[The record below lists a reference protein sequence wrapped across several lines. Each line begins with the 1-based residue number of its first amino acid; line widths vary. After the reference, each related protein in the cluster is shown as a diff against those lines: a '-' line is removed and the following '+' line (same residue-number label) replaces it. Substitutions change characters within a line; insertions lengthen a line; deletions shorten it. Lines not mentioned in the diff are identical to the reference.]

1 MAEIE
6 RVRQAGEED
15 KSLIDPIYKKFVKG
29 TLRSIGSTEFY
40 EFFMDALSKADNE
53 FQFSNRKLEKVV
65 DLTWVDTINGALG
78 AFQNIVGNPRNV
90 IKEEELI
97 VSVANAKKAGPET
110 VRHLAHHA
118 ALVDEYQEDTG
129 DIRPGRLMQR
139 YREDTIG
146 IYENRLVYTAM
157 EYAYRF
163 VKIRHDALFEAM
175 SDEFGAKLKVRSDME
190 SATEHVH
197 LDMFLHIKEIDS
209 TLETD
214 DKNAQVFATISKI
227 YRVLGAFM
235 NTGFAQQLSQ
245 FPRIKGNVNVTN
257 VLKKNKDYHKILD
270 LFNFLRN
277 YDQIGYTIKVTEQNP
292 EINEQFERD
301 IYHNILFNYLVL
313 KGYLESEEDRK
324 IPTASKTQRKMLRPK
339 FIHEIIEE
347 LTEDYDLPDV
357 EVRKVLIEEL
367 TKAQLMQEEREER
380 RRLVEEQE
388 QRRREEK
395 ERERAEKA
403 AERERIKQEKAAERE
418 RIRQE
423 KAAEQER
430 LRIERT
436 EREIED
442 RRRSGLFKAEIKEFY
457 DNLEEQLYRRAEM
470 EHDKAEG
477 LLDYADAAEILEDVE
492 QFKKEEADRAR
503 QRRREER
510 ERLRREA
517 QAAEM
522 RAKEEAERAR
532 IAKIEEENRIRREQ
546 EEKERAEYEALVAR
560 DREALAPL
568 ETEVSFFF
576 AAVLA
581 EKLEERRIQEE
592 KRRAAEEEREERR
605 RRRQAQKV
613 DVR

>member
-6 RVRQAGEED
+6 RIRSGDED

-29 TLRSIGSTEFY
+29 TLRAIGSTEFY

-65 DLTWVDTINGALG
+65 DLVWVDTINGALG

-97 VSVANAKKAGPET
+97 VSIANAKKAGPET
-110 VRHLAHHA
+110 VRHLAQHA
-118 ALVDEYQEDTG
+118 ALVDEYHEETG

-146 IYENRLVYTAM
+146 IYENRLVFTAM

-175 SDEFGAKLKVRSDME
+175 SDEFGAKLKVRSDMD

-197 LDMFLHIKEIDS
+197 MDMFLHIKEVDS
-209 TLETD
+209 ALETD
-214 DKNAQVFATISKI
+214 DKNSQVFATISRM
-227 YRVLGAFM
+227 YRILGSFM

-245 FPRIKGNVNVTN
+245 LPRIKGKINITN
-257 VLKKNKDYHKILD
+257 VLKKNKDYHKILE
-270 LFNFLRN
+270 LFNFLKN

-292 EINEQFERD
+292 EINEQFQRD
-301 IYHNILFNYLVL
+301 IYHNILFNYLIL

-324 IPTASKTQRKMLRPK
+324 VPTASKTQRKMLKPK

-347 LTEDYDLPDV
+347 ITEDYDLPDV

-430 LRIERT
+430 LMIERT

-442 RRRSGLFKAEIKEFY
+442 RRRSMLLREEIKRFT
-457 DNLEEQLYRRAEM
+457 DNLEEQLFRRSDM
-470 EHDKAEG
+470 EKEKAEG

-492 QFKKEEADRAR
+492 KFQKEEADRAR

-517 QAAEM
+517 QIAEQK
-522 RAKEEAERAR
+522 AKEEAERAR
-532 IAKIEEENRIRREQ
+532 IAKIEEENRLRHEQ
-546 EEKERAEYEALVAR
+546 EERERVEYEALVAH
-560 DREALAPL
+560 DKEALAPL
-568 ETEVSFFF
+568 EAEITVFS
-576 AAVLA
+576 AALAGQLERRRVQA
-581 EKLEERRIQEE
+581 EKA
-592 KRRAAEEEREERR
+592 RAAEAAREERR
-605 RRRQAQKV
+605 RLRQAQKV

>member
-6 RVRQAGEED
+6 RIRSGDED

-29 TLRSIGSTEFY
+29 TLRAIGSTEFY

-65 DLTWVDTINGALG
+65 DLVWVDTINGALG

-97 VSVANAKKAGPET
+97 VSIANAKKAGPET
-110 VRHLAHHA
+110 VRHLAQHA
-118 ALVDEYQEDTG
+118 ALVDEYHEETG

-146 IYENRLVYTAM
+146 IYENRLVFTAM

-175 SDEFGAKLKVRSDME
+175 SDEFGAKLKVRSDMD

-197 LDMFLHIKEIDS
+197 MDMFLHIKEVDS
-209 TLETD
+209 ALETD
-214 DKNAQVFATISKI
+214 DKNSQVFATISRM
-227 YRVLGAFM
+227 YRILGSFM

-245 FPRIKGNVNVTN
+245 LPRIKGKINITN
-257 VLKKNKDYHKILD
+257 VLKKNKDYHKILE
-270 LFNFLRN
+270 LFNFLKN

-292 EINEQFERD
+292 EINEQFQRD
-301 IYHNILFNYLVL
+301 IYHNILFNYLIL

-324 IPTASKTQRKMLRPK
+324 VPTASKTQRKMLKPK

-347 LTEDYDLPDV
+347 ITEDYDLPDV

-430 LRIERT
+430 LMIERT

-442 RRRSGLFKAEIKEFY
+442 RRRSSLLREEIKRFT
-457 DNLEEQLYRRAEM
+457 DNLEEQLFRRSDM
-470 EHDKAEG
+470 EKEKAEG

-492 QFKKEEADRAR
+492 KFQKEEADRAR

-517 QAAEM
+517 QIAEQK
-522 RAKEEAERAR
+522 AKEEAERAR
-532 IAKIEEENRIRREQ
+532 IAKIEEENRIRHEQ
-546 EEKERAEYEALVAR
+546 EERERVEYEALVAH
-560 DREALAPL
+560 DKEALAPL
-568 ETEVSFFF
+568 EAEITVFS
-576 AAVLA
+576 AALAGQLERRRVQA
-581 EKLEERRIQEE
+581 EKA
-592 KRRAAEEEREERR
+592 RAAEAAREERR
-605 RRRQAQKV
+605 RLRQAQKV